1 MATNPVV
8 GMWKLVSLERTLD
21 SGDVF
26 RAGSPTGFLI
36 YTPEG
41 WLSEA
46 FEYRNDDGST
56 SHIIYCG
63 RYEVQGD
70 TVTHIPSVHINPD
83 LVGQRLDRTFSI
95 EGDRFTL
102 TSGPAVL
109 VWERV
114 RETGEQ

>member
-1 MATNPVV
+1 MAEHPLV
-8 GMWKLVSLERTLD
+8 GMWRLVSLERAGEDGT
-21 SGDVF
+21 VF
-26 RAGSPTGFLI
+26 RAIEPNGHLI

-46 FEYRNDDGST
+46 FQYRNDDGST
-56 SHIIYCG
+56 AHVIYSG

-70 TVTHIPSVHINPD
+70 TVTHIPSQHLNPE
-83 LVGQRLDRTFSI
+83 LIGQRLDRTFKV

-109 VWERV
+109 VWERMRV
-114 RETGEQ
+114 